1 MWLWCVR
8 TQQWKAVKVWISRNV
23 TAESVVDEHKVAAT
37 ITTLKRIEGLL
48 ILYVKEVTNRNIN
61 ALMTLTEIKHDYK
74 EDKGKFFLIWKNRL
88 SAFVQSFFAMV
99 KRRG

>member
-8 TQQWKAVKVWISRNV
+8 TQQWEAVKVWISRNV

-61 ALMTLTEIKHDYK
+61 ALMTLTEIKHDFK
-74 EDKGKFFLIWKNRL
+74 QVKSMIKI
-88 SAFVQSFFAMV
+88 VQ
-99 KRRG
+99 